1 MNLLFILLILS
12 NMKKPTVIIVDDHK
26 ALRDGLSFML
36 NSLEIAEVVG
46 QASNGKE
53 FLDILENLKPDIVLM
68 DINMPIIDGVE
79 ATKRA
84 RQIYP
89 DLKILVLSMHGEEQ
103 YYNSMIHAGVMGFI
117 LKESGADEIQAAI
130 QSICSGKPYFS
141 QELLLRLLKKK
152 QGGDAVN
159 LTQREYEILKLICK
173 GLSNQ
178 EIADK
183 LFLSVRTVEKHRSD
197 LLVKTDSPNSI
208 SLAVYAIKNGFV
220 EI

>member
-1 MNLLFILLILS
+1 
-12 NMKKPTVIIVDDHK
+12 MKKPTVIIVDDHK
-26 ALRDGLSFML
+26 ALRDGLTYML
-36 NSLEIAEVVG
+36 DSLGIAEVIG
-46 QASNGKE
+46 QVSNGKE
-53 FLDILENLKPDIVLM
+53 FLDLLEGIKPDIVLM
-68 DINMPIIDGVE
+68 DINMPVIDGLE

-84 RQIYP
+84 RLMIP

-103 YYNSMIHAGVMGFI
+103 YYNSMIQAGVMGFI

-130 QSICSGKPYFS
+130 ESIYSGKPYFS

-152 QGGDAVN
+152 QDGNEVN
-159 LTQREYEILKLICK
+159 LTQRELEILKLICK

-178 EIADK
+178 DIANT
-183 LFLSVRTVEKHRSD
+183 LFLSIRTVEKHRSD

-208 SLAVYAIKNGFV
+208 SLAVYAIKNGLV